1 MQALLPLSPRPRR
14 RYASPMWGHEYEQIR
29 RKRRRQALL
38 SAGIFV
44 TVLAF
49 LAIPVASYFSLSG
62 SERELLAAA
71 RSGDVDRARAALDAG
86 ASPQVTDRRGH
97 TPLHVAAWHG
107 RLSVARALVRAG
119 ADVNARAGDSGE
131 TPLHFAVRANRP
143 DMALLLLGA
152 GARSSLRTLDRSEP
166 DIRGQR
172 HPGGLSARDLA
183 ESAGFEAVAAVL
195 GGARPAAEPEPP

>member
-1 MQALLPLSPRPRR
+1 
-14 RYASPMWGHEYEQIR
+14 MWGHEYEQIR
-29 RKRRRQALL
+29 SRRRRQALV
-38 SAGIFV
+38 SGGIFL
-44 TVLAF
+44 TLLAL
-49 LAIPVASYFSLSG
+49 LAIPVASYFTLSG

-107 RLSVARALVRAG
+107 RLPVARALVNARAE
-119 ADVNARAGDSGE
+119 VNARAGASGE

-143 DMALLLLGA
+143 DMVVLLLGA
-152 GARSSLRTLDRSEP
+152 GARSSLRTLGLSEP

-172 HPGGLSARDLA
+172 HPAGLSALELA
-183 ESAGFEAVAAVL
+183 EAAGFEAVAAVL
-195 GGARPAAEPEPP
+195 GARPAAEPDPP